1 MASCPSRLCT
11 LCEGIFKGE
20 LPDSRQWLSHHK
32 RADLLAA
39 SRLGCFICRTVVKSR
54 SWDAFPEQ
62 AWDTFQ
68 YHILYERDQSGL
80 EFQGLTIRPSLNTG
94 ARWSFRNETLGRG
107 KQASDF
113 YTPRTDPFGSDLPQK
128 WIQDCIDNHTICNQ
142 DDPSY
147 RPTRLLEII
156 DSKRLR
162 LVETSTSS
170 TGPYVSFSHCWG
182 NQEMLMLKAENLDQ
196 FRTEIPV
203 EVLPKKY
210 QEAINFSSRLNIHF
224 IWIDSLC
231 IIQDD
236 GEDWQRE
243 AVTMKKVYGCSL
255 LNICSAAATDVNGVS
270 FRGRDP
276 GIMEALFFTS
286 SWDGEEQKS
295 VYLEYDTMWDDI
307 LNSPLRKRA
316 WVFQEWYL
324 SPRSLILAHSQLW
337 WHCRKR
343 VACEQH
349 PENHWNERSLEGM
362 KDSKQKA
369 KPWLSGAQ
377 IWETYVREY
386 VGTRLTQESDRLIA
400 FAGVAQGFG
409 QSQKEIHDQYDPEN
423 IRPDLLVDVSS
434 KIFDQYLAGLWRSH
448 LPQALCWGTDNTFTR
463 SMRTSAYTAPSWS
476 WASMTGPIQ
485 LAGLSP
491 FANDT
496 FVSVESVWLKHADE
510 SHSTGLIHGGYIK
523 LRGHLIGPLTLEHQE
538 LPKVSSK
545 GRIEVDDATT
555 YLPKVTDGGNFD
567 TWGGVLY
574 PDEMTQDTSD
584 RIVPLLSYLDNL
596 TPGLCERGII
606 DNASRK
612 TERLEEAK
620 GRYFCLPVV
629 RDECFVKNGR
639 FLFEDSFET
648 LYCLAL
654 FQPTHQDTVFH
665 RIGMIRF
672 EKEIPSEQFEGTYAK
687 TTITVL

>member
-1 MASCPSRLCT
+1 
-11 LCEGIFKGE
+11 
-20 LPDSRQWLSHHK
+20 
-32 RADLLAA
+32 
-39 SRLGCFICRTVVKSR
+39 
-54 SWDAFPEQ
+54 
-62 AWDTFQ
+62 
-68 YHILYERDQSGL
+68 
-80 EFQGLTIRPSLNTG
+80 
-94 ARWSFRNETLGRG
+94 
-107 KQASDF
+107 
-113 YTPRTDPFGSDLPQK
+113 
-128 WIQDCIDNHTICNQ
+128 
-142 DDPSY
+142 
-147 RPTRLLEII
+147 
-156 DSKRLR
+156 
-162 LVETSTSS
+162 
-170 TGPYVSFSHCWG
+170 
-182 NQEMLMLKAENLDQ
+182 MLMLKAENLDQ

-203 EVLPKKY
+203 DDLPKKY

-349 PENHWNERSLEGM
+349 PENHWNGRSLEGM
-362 KDSKQKA
+362 KDNKPKA

-485 LAGLSP
+485 LAGLAP

-510 SHSTGLIHGGYIK
+510 RHSTGLIHGGYMK

-545 GRIEVDDATT
+545 GRIEVDDATK